1 MNAYEILGVASNA
14 SDDDVKAAYRRL
26 AKKYHPDNFAENPD
40 IAGIMSQKML
50 ELNQAYDAII
60 KARKDGTT
68 PIDVNVQNANSNNTS
83 SSSQS
88 SAYTNPEPQ
97 SYQSYQTYSAPN
109 SEPKAQQNKRQ
120 NKRSNNPYSTVT
132 NFPEVRRLIMDS
144 RFEDAEAVL
153 NGIATER
160 RNAEWNFLKGTV
172 TYQKGQLEQAYTY
185 LNAAVQMDPGNSE
198 FKAAFTQASNM
209 RNGSK
214 GGYRTSDKSD
224 NKGCSACNL
233 CCSMMCADQCCE
245 CCGGDLISC
254 C

>member
-40 IAGIMSQKML
+40 IAEIMSQKML
-50 ELNQAYDAII
+50 ELNQAYDAIV
-60 KARKDGTT
+60 KARKEGTV
-68 PIDVNVQNANSNNTS
+68 PVDIDVKNAGSG

-88 SAYTNPEPQ
+88 SSNTTGSE
-97 SYQSYQTYSAPN
+97 QTGGQQHSRG
-109 SEPKAQQNKRQ
+109 SEHR
-120 NKRSNNPYSTVT
+120 RSDATSGSKFSSGDPYSTVT

-153 NGIATER
+153 NGVATER

-185 LNAAVQMDPGNSE
+185 LQAAVQMDPGNNE
-198 FKAAFTQASNM
+198 FRAAFNQASSM
-209 RNGSK
+209 RDGSS
-214 GGYRTSDKSD
+214 GGYRVSKNND
-224 NKGCSACNL
+224 GCITCDACNT
-233 CCSMMCADQCCE
+233 CCGLFCADQCCE
-245 CCGGDLISC
+245 CLGGDLIAC

>member
-40 IAGIMSQKML
+40 IAEIMSQKML
-50 ELNQAYDAII
+50 ELNQAYDAVI

-68 PIDVNVQNANSNNTS
+68 PIDVDVKTATAAGSA
-83 SSSQS
+83 QS
-88 SAYTNPEPQ
+88 SPKNEP
-97 SYQSYQTYSAPN
+97 T
-109 SEPKAQQNKRQ
+109 SEPVKEQPRRQRREAPKAEQPSGSKYS
-120 NKRSNNPYSTVT
+120 SNNPYSTVT
-132 NFPEVRRLIMDS
+132 NFPEVRRLIMNN

-185 LNAAVQMDPGNSE
+185 LHASVQMDPGNNE
-198 FKAAFTQASNM
+198 YRAAFNQASNM
-209 RNGSK
+209 RNGAN
-214 GGYRTSDKSD
+214 GGYRTKDKSD
-224 NKGCSACNL
+224 NKGCSACNM
-233 CCSMMCADQCCE
+233 CCSLMCADQCCE